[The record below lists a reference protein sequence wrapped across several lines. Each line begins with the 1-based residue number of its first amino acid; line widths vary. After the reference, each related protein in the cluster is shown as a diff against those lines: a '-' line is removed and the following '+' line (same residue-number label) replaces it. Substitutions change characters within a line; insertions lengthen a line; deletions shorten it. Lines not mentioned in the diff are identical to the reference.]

1 MPTMLE
7 QAIIDAQSLREA
19 ALKSAESAVI
29 QKYSDEVRGAVSRLL
44 EQDLEGEEDLFGDPE
59 IPMDDMGAPDGED
72 LEVTVDVPMAHDPD
86 ISDDEVVIIDLDQII
101 AAADS
106 EEGEEE
112 EVELDAQDIADEI
125 GVSAM
130 DDDMVPNRPD
140 DEIDLNESDLMDM
153 FKEMLVVDVNQG
165 DVEEAEQM
173 AEEEE
178 DEESLERVVSQP
190 RVDGME
196 ADAIEAADPH
206 LTKQVESVQKEN
218 QELKSIL
225 VKVKDRLEEVN
236 LSNARLLYA
245 NRVLQDSSLNEQQKS
260 RIAELVSEA
269 RTVEEAKMVY
279 ETLQKTLAST
289 SRKSPKSLSEA
300 ISRKSSVILS
310 GNRKVENADEAP
322 VKNRWA
328 TLAGI
333 KK

>member
-7 QAIIDAQSLREA
+7 QAIVDAKSLREA

-29 QKYSDEVRGAVSRLL
+29 QKYSDEVRGAVANLL
-44 EQDLEGEEDLFGDPE
+44 EQDLEGEEEMFGDPE
-59 IPMDDMGAPDGED
+59 APMDMDAPEEEPG
-72 LEVTVDVPMAHDPD
+72 VTVDVPMAHDIELD
-86 ISDDEVVIIDLDQII
+86 DDEVVVIDLDQII
-101 AAADS
+101 AAADA
-106 EEGEEE
+106 EDGEES

-130 DDDMVPNRPD
+130 GDEMPANRD
-140 DEIDLNESDLMDM
+140 DEELDLNESDLLDM
-153 FKEMLVVDVNQG
+153 FREMLVIDVNAG
-165 DVEEAEQM
+165 DVEAAEEM

-206 LTKQVESVQKEN
+206 LARKMESISQEN

-245 NRVLQDSSLNEQQKS
+245 NRVLKDSSLNEQQKS
-260 RIAELVSEA
+260 RIAELVSES

-300 ISRKSSVILS
+300 VSRKSSVILS
-310 GNRKVENADEAP
+310 GHRKVENSDEAP

-333 KK
+333 K